1 MSNEPIHFDLTEIER
16 VPVDVIVVSKYT
28 KNGQFMSLS
37 VELLKEVAQLMTVLA
52 CTYHLDDTQRPRN
65 WNRNEAILS
74 GLLVRIAKLYHGY
87 LDQVCQHRGEI
98 AGIIFRPLMETLIN
112 LKFLL
117 SQEDDSMF
125 DEFIEYSL
133 REEKR
138 LLQKIERNIKTRGG
152 EELPIERRMKSSV
165 DRTFKKSGLTPEQVK
180 EESRKAWGGSIFKRA
195 QAVDMEDAY
204 SAIMGL
210 PSHSVHGNWQDL
222 ITNHLE
228 HEQDGTF
235 TPNTDWSDSRPQA
248 PFAIA
253 SVSVSIGLE
262 YLEKMIP
269 EYHEKK
275 QIKERLD
282 DLMIRI
288 GVADELH
295 EQFIQQKQ
303 QISN

>member
-1 MSNEPIHFDLTEIER
+1 MSNEPTHFDLNKIER
-16 VPVDVIVVSKYT
+16 VPVDVATVEKYT
-28 KNGQFMSLS
+28 SNGQFMGLS
-37 VELLKEVAQLMTVLA
+37 VELLKEVAALTTILA
-52 CTYHLDDTQRPRN
+52 CTYHLDDLKRPRN

-74 GLLVRIAKLYHGY
+74 GLLVRTAKLYHGY

-98 AGIIFRPLMETLIN
+98 AGILFRPLMETLIN

-117 SQEDDSMF
+117 AQEDDAMF

-138 LLQKIERNIKTRGG
+138 LHQKIERNIKARGG
-152 EELPIERRMKSSV
+152 EELPIEKRMKASIE
-165 DRTFKKSGLTPEQVK
+165 RAFKKSGFTHEQVN
-180 EESRKAWGGSIFKRA
+180 EESRASWGGSIFKRA
-195 QAVDMEDAY
+195 KAVGMEDAY
-204 SAIMGL
+204 SSLMGL

-228 HEQDGTF
+228 YEKDGTF

-248 PFAIA
+248 PFALA
-253 SVSVSIGLE
+253 LVSVAIGKE

-275 QIKERLD
+275 QLKERLD
-282 DLMIRI
+282 DLMVRI
-288 GVADELH
+288 AVADDLH
-295 EQFIQQKQ
+295 EKFLQDRQAK
-303 QISN
+303 N